1 MKEKVFSSWWTG
13 SDACAPASYLR
24 ARAAGRRRRNARR
37 IARAVCAAPDD
48 EGVHH
53 SERARPRD
61 HLRVACRQHREESL
75 LQLLV
80 EPRAQRGHAAH
91 GDVRRRRLHVAV
103 GGPPAVRR
111 RVRLGR
117 LDRRPALV
125 GRQQRPVAREHGAA
139 LLDRRARPVDGAV
152 GLVPRVHDLDGRRV
166 RLEVGPGVRQPVR
179 RSGVAVVVRAA
190 VAAERERR
198 RAEREVGVGQEGH
211 HRGGSDAALLIR
223 AWRRADGRSKTREN
237 LHVRLYLQRPAA
249 SATFAAS
256 MAQSV
261 ARWSHNPQ
269 NLRICHPEVASS
281 SLAWSNF
288 FTFFVNL

>member
-37 IARAVCAAPDD
+37 IARGVCAAPDD

-61 HLRVACRQHREESL
+61 HLRVACRQHREEGL

-125 GRQQRPVAREHGAA
+125 GRQQRAVAREHGAA

-179 RSGVAVVVRAA
+179 RGGVAVVVRAA

-198 RAEREVGVGQEGH
+198 RAEHLVPRQPSRACAEDALGLGVLLRLRHQRAELEPAPRQIGRHAQ
-211 HRGGSDAALLIR
+211 RLRLRRDRLLDRALL
-223 AWRRADGRSKTREN
+223 GR
-237 LHVRLYLQRPAA
+237 L
-249 SATFAAS
+249 
-256 MAQSV
+256 
-261 ARWSHNPQ
+261 
-269 NLRICHPEVASS
+269 
-281 SLAWSNF
+281 
-288 FTFFVNL
+288 